1 MMLKINL
8 LLLLLLILAPNGVF
22 AQQPNIDLPHSIRQE
37 NWVGDQG
44 EGSCVH
50 ATTVMLFRYQRQYE
64 LADYWKKSYQNGETW
79 PGLIAKMERLKVKW
93 AGTYNQK
100 DVKFLEWAMRTR
112 RGCMVTTQNAAHMIL
127 LVHLDKDRAGIIDN
141 NDPGRV
147 IWKSRSQFLA
157 EWYASNSWALT
168 PVYTPPPPTLRR

>member
-1 MMLKINL
+1 MKRLA
-8 LLLLLLILAPNGVF
+8 LLICLISVSTASAEQIVLPPN
-22 AQQPNIDLPHSIRQE
+22 IRQE
-37 NWVGDQG
+37 NWVGDRG

-64 LADYWKKSYQNGETW
+64 LADYWRRSYQNGETW
-79 PGLIAKMERLKVKW
+79 YGLVAKMEQAKVRW
-93 AGTYNQK
+93 AGTYNKQ

-112 RGCMVTTQNAAHMIL
+112 RGCMVTTQEAAHMIL
-127 LVHLDKDRAGIIDN
+127 LVHLDSKVAGVIDN
-141 NDPGRV
+141 NDPSRV

-168 PVYTPPPPTLRR
+168 PVYTPPPPSLRSSK